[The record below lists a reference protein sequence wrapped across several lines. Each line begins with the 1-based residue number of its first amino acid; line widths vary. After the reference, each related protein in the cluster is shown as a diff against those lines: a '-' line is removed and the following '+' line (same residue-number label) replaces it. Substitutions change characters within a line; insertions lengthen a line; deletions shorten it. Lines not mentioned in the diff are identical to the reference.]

1 LWRVQRFFAAACG
14 SARGGFRSRA
24 AFRYTAGEYRS
35 SALAGFQAP
44 PRRRKGRFVIM
55 AALAL
60 ALAACGRKGDPL
72 PPPDPNAP
80 SPTPSANSN
89 PGIGMGPPPNPPIA
103 RPTTPFLLDPLL
115 K

>member
-1 LWRVQRFFAAACG
+1 M
-14 SARGGFRSRA
+14 
-24 AFRYTAGEYRS
+24 
-35 SALAGFQAP
+35 AGFQAP

-80 SPTPSANSN
+80 SPAPSASST
-89 PGIGMGPPPNPPIA
+89 PGLGVGPPANPPIA
-103 RPTTPFLLDPLL
+103 KPDKPFLLDPLL